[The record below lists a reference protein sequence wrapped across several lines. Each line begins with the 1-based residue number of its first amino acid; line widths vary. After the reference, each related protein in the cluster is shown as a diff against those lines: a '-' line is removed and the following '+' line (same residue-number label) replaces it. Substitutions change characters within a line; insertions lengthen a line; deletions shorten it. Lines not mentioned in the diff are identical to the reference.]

1 MENKNK
7 IQVIFSP
14 GLWGTCIR
22 WMLDRFS
29 KDCLF
34 KDVDSPWVSNNRV
47 DEFDKTLYNDR
58 FKLGHQLG
66 LEGWEDII
74 DNTADKIIVTY
85 DKKDL
90 VWTERCAFYRTP
102 GMETEET
109 RYKQIVSRQDTAFV
123 QDSFGTMP
131 ANKIVAKELL
141 KIQFHDSSMHHWWN
155 AMENLMSQK
164 EHYKFPVYNMLDV
177 KTLKD
182 ELLKVSDRFNLDLEI
197 EDVVI
202 NNVVEKIQATPVVQT
217 KDRAHTVLKAIKS
230 KNKIECGNLD
240 IIEQAY
246 IETELEEEH
255 DSLLF
260 PYGTNWFNDTAQI
273 NEFID
278 TYPSYL
284 KHMNPRLP
292 WYKNIKNPYHVK
304 TQIDKS
310 R

>member
-22 WMLDRFS
+22 WLLDRFS
-29 KDCLF
+29 KECLF

-74 DNTADKIIVTY
+74 DTTAEKILVTY

-102 GMETEET
+102 GMETEEM
-109 RYKQIVSRQDTAFV
+109 RYRQIVARQDTAFV
-123 QDSFGTMP
+123 QDSFGMMP
-131 ANKIVAKELL
+131 ANKIVAKDIL
-141 KIQFHDSSMHHWWN
+141 KIQFHDSSMHRWWN
-155 AMENLMSQK
+155 AMEGLMLQK
-164 EHYKFPVYNMLDV
+164 EHYKFSVYNMLDA
-177 KTLKD
+177 KKLTN
-182 ELLKVSDRFNLDLEI
+182 ELMKISDRFNLDLEI
-197 EDVVI
+197 EDAVI

-217 KDRAHTVLKAIKS
+217 KDRVHAVVEAIKS
-230 KNKIECGNLD
+230 MNKIECINLD

-246 IETELEEEH
+246 I
-255 DSLLF
+255 
-260 PYGTNWFNDTAQI
+260 
-273 NEFID
+273 
-278 TYPSYL
+278 
-284 KHMNPRLP
+284 
-292 WYKNIKNPYHVK
+292 
-304 TQIDKS
+304 
-310 R
+310 